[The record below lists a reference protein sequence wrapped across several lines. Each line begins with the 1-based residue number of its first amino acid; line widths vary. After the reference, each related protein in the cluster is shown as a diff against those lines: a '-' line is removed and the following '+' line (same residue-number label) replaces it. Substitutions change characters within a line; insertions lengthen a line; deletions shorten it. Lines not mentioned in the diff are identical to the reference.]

1 MTKKKKMLASPLTTL
16 LGALSLKAGAA
27 AVFANNLGLI
37 EEQPWT

>member
-16 LGALSLKAGAA
+16 LGAPSLKAGAA